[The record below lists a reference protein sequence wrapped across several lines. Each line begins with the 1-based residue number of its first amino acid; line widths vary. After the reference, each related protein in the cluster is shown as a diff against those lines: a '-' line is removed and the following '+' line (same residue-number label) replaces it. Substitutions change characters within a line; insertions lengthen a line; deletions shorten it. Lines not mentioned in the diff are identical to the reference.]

1 MSEEREPD
9 WLAELAKN
17 TEALRRQIDQ
27 GGETLR
33 RQLELFGRAAEQF
46 VRGARRPMPGID
58 PVSPF
63 QRRVVRAA
71 DAMMRELLP
80 PREPV
85 VHHVALYDTG
95 AGLDTLAVGTVT
107 GTASVIGVG
116 TVTASGSVALPPMRT
131 GLAAMSDGQ
140 IVFLV
145 LVWLYAFALPWFAMR
160 LPPEYHAMLTD
171 GYATIAI
178 ALAITWRI
186 RDKNK

>member
-1 MSEEREPD
+1 VSKREEPD

-17 TEALRRQIDQ
+17 MEALRRQIDQ

-33 RQLELFGRAAEQF
+33 RQVELLGRAAEQF
-46 VRGARRPMPGID
+46 VRGARRPTPGID
-58 PVSPF
+58 PVPPF

-95 AGLDTLAVGTVT
+95 AGLDTLAVSTVT
-107 GTASVIGVG
+107 GTASATGVG

-145 LVWLYAFALPWFAMR
+145 LVWLYAIWLPWFGSR
-160 LPPEYHAMLTD
+160 LPPELHGMLSD
-171 GYATIAI
+171 SLATFAI
-178 ALAITWRI
+178 ALSITWRI
-186 RDKNK
+186 RDKHR